1 MMEAS
6 TMRYGDRRS
15 ANFTLINGRKEL
27 SITVD
32 NGPFCKT
39 EKLYRDELRCYNGKE
54 DVTALVFGCKV
65 YEVVKA
71 DVANVAKAMNWL
83 QLSSDPFSCV

>member
-1 MMEAS
+1 MMEAK
-6 TMRYGDRRS
+6 TMRYGDKRI
-15 ANFTLINGRKEL
+15 ANFTMINGKKEL

-54 DVTALVFGCKV
+54 DVTPLVFGCKV
-65 YEVVKA
+65 YEVVKVNA
-71 DVANVAKAMNWL
+71 ETMGKAINWL
-83 QLSSDPFSCV
+83 QLSVNPYE